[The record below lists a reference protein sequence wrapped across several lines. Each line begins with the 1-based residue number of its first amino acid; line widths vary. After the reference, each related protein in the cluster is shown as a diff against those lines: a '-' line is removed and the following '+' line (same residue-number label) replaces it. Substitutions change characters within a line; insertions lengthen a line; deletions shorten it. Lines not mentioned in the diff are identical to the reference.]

1 MENARPWTME
11 LHPGSRPSTDASSAR
26 AAAIR
31 SVVQR
36 VVDAAGSHPGKTL
49 AIAALLLVATW
60 AYGSRLEAR
69 SDFLELLPR
78 DSPSFIAFEKQL
90 GRGGEAASIL
100 VIAESPDPAANRRF
114 VRALADRLERGVAER
129 ARCASACAGGDCA
142 ACEPELIGRI
152 ERGTEEI
159 RTYVER
165 NKWLYASLSE
175 LESADRRLREAA
187 FRRSG
192 FGLGLEDEGGGGE
205 GPAPPT
211 LKEVHT
217 RIDEAGERLG
227 ASPTGDFSTADG
239 TAVGLRILGRSSGTG
254 DRAGDVLMRQVER
267 EIGELRRDFPA
278 DLRVGLAGDIP
289 NAVAEKRSLVA
300 SAVGA
305 TLLVLA
311 IIFAG
316 IVLFYRS
323 LWSVVIISLPPLL
336 GVGFAYAFAMLRYG
350 YVNTAGAFLGA
361 IILGNGI
368 NYPIVLFS
376 RYQEFRAR
384 GLAPPIARRDAV
396 WNAFRAELVGACV
409 AAIAYGSL
417 TVTRFR
423 GFSQFGAIGFV
434 GMLMAWA
441 SMIPVVPALLALR
454 ERLQPRLPRWL
465 RDRPGRFG
473 PEGVRSPVFRVLA
486 QLTTG
491 HPRLIALGALALAVL
506 AAVRLPGYLRDP
518 WEYDFDKLGS
528 RGSKRGGAGEWS
540 NKAEVVFGG
549 KSNVSGAQM
558 LADSPAQAEL
568 VKRQILENDRKDP
581 QGRLIEDV
589 VTVQDLLPGD
599 EAEQRRKLLL
609 LDRIRARLTPR
620 VLDSLKPEER
630 AEARALVPPPGLRVL
645 RPEDLP
651 TLLRRRFEER
661 NGTLGTVLYVRYRHI
676 SLSDGHVLLR
686 IARTTGEVTLP
697 DGTRVV
703 TANRASVFAEM
714 IRSLE
719 RDGPLAT
726 FASFV
731 SVMVVVVLATRN
743 VRGGV
748 LVLTSLMFGV
758 LVTVGGAAWAGQ
770 RLNFLN
776 FIALPITFG
785 IGCEYPFNVYDR
797 SRLLGGDVRGAILR
811 VGGAVA
817 LCSYTTVVGYGSLLT
832 ADLQALQSFGSLAVS
847 GELACLAGALLLLP
861 ALLTLWRPASD
872 GS

>member
-1 MENARPWTME
+1 MEPLRDSP
-11 LHPGSRPSTDASSAR
+11 LSTDAPRSRAGAIQSA
-26 AAAIR
+26 
-31 SVVQR
+31 VQR
-36 VVDAAGSHPGKTL
+36 VVDVAGEHPVKTL
-49 AIAALLLVATW
+49 GVAALALALTW
-60 AYGSRLEAR
+60 SYGARLEAR

-90 GRGGEAASIL
+90 GRGGEAASLL
-100 VIAESPDPAANRRF
+100 VIAESPDPAVNRRF
-114 VRALADRLERGVAER
+114 VDALADRLEGRMAER
-129 ARCASACAGGDCA
+129 ARCLRTCVGAGCPR
-142 ACEPELIGRI
+142 CEPELIGRI
-152 ERGTEEI
+152 ERGTQEI
-159 RTYVER
+159 RTYFER
-165 NKWLYASLSE
+165 NKWLYASLAD

-187 FRRSG
+187 FARSG
-192 FGLGLEDEGGGGE
+192 LGLGLEDEEPGGE
-205 GPAPPT
+205 RAPAT
-211 LKEVHT
+211 SLKEVRR
-217 RIDEAGERLG
+217 RIDEGGERLG
-227 ASPTGDFSTADG
+227 VSPTGYFSVADG

-254 DRAGDVLMRQVER
+254 DWAGDLLMHDVEQD
-267 EIGELRRDFPA
+267 IAELRRDFPA
-278 DLRVGLAGDIP
+278 TLRVGLAGDIP

-300 SAVGA
+300 NAVGA

-311 IIFAG
+311 VVFGG

-323 LWSVVIISLPPLL
+323 LWSLVIISLPPLL

-376 RYQEFRAR
+376 RYQEFRAK
-384 GLAPPIARRDAV
+384 GLAPPVARREAV

-434 GMLMAWA
+434 GMLMAWV
-441 SMIPVVPALLALR
+441 SMIPVVPAVLSVR

-465 RDRPGRFG
+465 RDRPARFG
-473 PEGVRSPVFRVLA
+473 PEGVRSPLVRGLA

-491 HPRLIALGALALAVL
+491 HARIIAAGALGLAVL

-549 KSNVSGAQM
+549 KSNVAGAQM

-568 VKRQILENDRKDP
+568 VKAQILENDRKDP

-589 VTVQDLLPGD
+589 VTVQDLLPGS
-599 EAEQRRKLLL
+599 EAEQRRKLVLL
-609 LDRIRARLTPR
+609 ARISARLTPR
-620 VLDSLKPEER
+620 VLDRLRPEER
-630 AEARALVPPPGLRVL
+630 EEARALVPPAELRVL
-645 RPEDLP
+645 HPEDLP

-661 NGTLGTVLYVRYRHI
+661 NGTLGTVLYVRYRHV

-743 VRGGV
+743 VRGGL
-748 LVLTSLMFGV
+748 LVLTSLLFGV
-758 LVTVGGAAWAGQ
+758 LLTVGGAAWMGH

-797 SRLLGGDVRGAILR
+797 SRLLGGDVRGALLR

-817 LCSYTTVVGYGSLLT
+817 LCSYTTVVGYGSLLI
-832 ADLQALQSFGSLAVS
+832 ADLQALQSFGWLAVS
-847 GELACLAGALLLLP
+847 GEIACLAGALLLLP
-861 ALLTLWRPASD
+861 AFLTLWRPAHD